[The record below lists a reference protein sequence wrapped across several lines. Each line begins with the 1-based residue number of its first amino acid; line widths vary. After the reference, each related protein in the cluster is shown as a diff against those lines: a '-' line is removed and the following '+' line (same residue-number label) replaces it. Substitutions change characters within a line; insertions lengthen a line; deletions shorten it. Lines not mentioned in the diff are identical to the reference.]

1 MHAQDVFY
9 IRLNGLELQAER
21 ILDPSLRNRPV
32 AIISSAESKGTV
44 VALSK
49 EAEDEGLF
57 YGMQISM
64 AKRVGQ
70 STRFLPYNRSLY
82 SQINQYILQTIS
94 DFTPTIEQN
103 GFDGFYLDMKGIDIL
118 RGHIHNS
125 GLSIFERIQNK
136 TSIVSS
142 VGISVNK
149 LISRIITSV
158 VPEKVHNV
166 ESGLEAKFLEPLN
179 PIILPVV
186 KEKNV
191 YRVIKFLIIKRILD
205 IQILKNKTKFFQLL
219 FDKYSQQLSRECMG
233 VDISVVKP
241 VEMQN
246 NIMRQAIMPEDTND
260 EQVLY
265 AIIKD
270 LAEQIGFT
278 LRKRKKNAQ
287 KIRINIH
294 YSDGHQSNRI
304 GKLVFVDDKSIF
316 DVLKILFFRANK
328 RRNRIRS
335 IIIEAY
341 KLSTLTIQNNLFCDN
356 KNMKISEVKDK
367 IREKHGLRS
376 LQTVDVLQVLGDI

>member
-1 MHAQDVFY
+1 MYAQDVFY

-21 ILDPSLRNRPV
+21 ILDPSLRDRPV
-32 AIISSAESKGTV
+32 AIISSANSKGTI

-49 EAEDEGLF
+49 EAEDEGLLC
-57 YGMQISM
+57 GMKISM
-64 AKRVGQ
+64 AKRVAQ

-82 SQINQYILQTIS
+82 YQINQYILQTIS

-103 GFDGFYLDMKGIDIL
+103 GFEGFYLDMKGIDIL

-125 GLSIFERIQNK
+125 GLSIFERIKNK

-166 ESGLEAKFLEPLN
+166 ESGLEAEFLAPLN
-179 PIILPVV
+179 PIILPVI

-191 YRVIKFLIIKRILD
+191 YKIIKFLIIKRILD
-205 IQILKNKTKFFQLL
+205 LQNLKNKTNFFQLV
-219 FDKYSQQLSRECMG
+219 FNKYSQQLSRECMG
-233 VDISVVKP
+233 VDISIVKP
-241 VEMQN
+241 NEMQN
-246 NIMRQAIMPEDTND
+246 NIMRQAIMPDDTND
-260 EQVLY
+260 EQVIH

-270 LAEQIGFT
+270 LAEQIGFI
-278 LRKRKKNAQ
+278 LRKRKKYAQ

-304 GKLVFVDDKSIF
+304 GELVFVDDKSIF
-316 DVLKILFFRANK
+316 DVLKVLLFKANK

-341 KLSTLTIQNNLFCDN
+341 KLSTLVIQNNLFCDY
-356 KNMKISEVKDK
+356 KNMKISEVKDE
-367 IREKHGLRS
+367 IRQKYGLRS
-376 LQTVDVLQVLGDI
+376 LQTVDVLQILDDI